1 MIVIPESAAMFMLK
15 AANSEADACVGTST
29 EMFVTSV
36 AAAFLSHDAFDLVSW
51 HVKISRACQAW
62 REPMGKLS
70 PESFKNKTEWFLPF
84 PGGGL
89 DKPTGRDQRS
99 WVFLND
105 PKKYFATNT
114 KPKKLFSEKQNPKN
128 TLRNTIYF
136 PKVKHDMITM
146 ETHDY

>member
-51 HVKISRACQAW
+51 HVLISRPARQAW
-62 REPMGKLS
+62 REPTGKLP
-70 PESFKNKTEWFLPF
+70 PESFANKTEWFLPF

-89 DKPTGRDQRS
+89 DKPTDRDQRS

-105 PKKYFATNT
+105 PRKYFAKNFQKISFRKA
-114 KPKKLFSEKQNPKN
+114 KP
-128 TLRNTIYF
+128 
-136 PKVKHDMITM
+136 
-146 ETHDY
+146 